1 MLNNETKKKVKKI
14 YWPALTFQTGDL
26 GYQIENT

>member
-1 MLNNETKKKVKKI
+1 MKPKKKVKKI